1 MSGGGREEEEEEEPE
16 GKEVGAEVE
25 EGAEVEVDGGISNAA
40 PDTETQG
47 ITTLA
52 SSFTS

>member
-1 MSGGGREEEEEEEPE
+1 MSGGGRKEEEEETEEE
-16 GKEVGAEVE
+16 GKE
-25 EGAEVEVDGGISNAA
+25 EGAEVEVEGGISNPI
-40 PDTETQG
+40 PDTETRG